1 MRGITAI
8 AALLLTVA
16 ARAADDLPRHAPGE
30 QMDFEPGLL
39 TGLPAQPD
47 PIAAVPRLEAALDR
61 AKRNAA
67 SGERLFRG
75 GVIAKVEAERYALK
89 VVRIEATLA
98 AARAEAAKAALA
110 EKRAELDAG
119 KVPQTELEA
128 AQTLMDTA
136 SAEAARAAAAW
147 QRAELAAAEL
157 NLSRQ
162 RQLVAAGVGSRTM
175 LQRAHAQV
183 SALKSKPAQ

>member
-8 AALLLTVA
+8 AALLLVA
-16 ARAADDLPRHAPGE
+16 ARAADDLPRRASGD

-39 TGLPAQPD
+39 TGLPVQPD
-47 PIAAVPRLEAALDR
+47 PATAVSRLEVALAR

-67 SGERLFRG
+67 EGAKLFRG
-75 GVIAKVEAERYALK
+75 GVIAKVEAEKCALK
-89 VVRIEATLA
+89 VVRVEASLA
-98 AARAEAAKAALA
+98 AARAEAAKTALE

-119 KVPQTELEA
+119 KVSQNELDA

>member
-8 AALLLTVA
+8 AALLLVA
-16 ARAADDLPRHAPGE
+16 ARAADDLPRHAPGD

-47 PIAAVPRLEAALDR
+47 PATAVSRLEAALAR

-67 SGERLFRG
+67 EGAKLFRG
-75 GVIAKVEAERYALK
+75 GVIAKVEAEKYALK
-89 VVRIEATLA
+89 VVRVEASLA
-98 AARAEAAKAALA
+98 AARAEAAKTALE

-119 KVPQTELEA
+119 KVSQNELDA
-128 AQTLMDTA
+128 AQTAMDAA

-175 LQRAHAQV
+175 LQRAQAQV
-183 SALKSKPAQ
+183 SALKSKAAP